1 MLTRAVN
8 ETTRIFHVL
17 AALWLCLIALTI
29 VVDVVGRFFF
39 NSPLTG
45 TAEIV
50 ANSVVA
56 IAFLQ
61 IPFAIRTY
69 GMLRT
74 TVVTE
79 KLGVSGRRIFNIVT
93 YIVGI
98 VVFAT
103 IAWASWDSMLNSWA
117 IGEYEGEGALR
128 VPTYPVRTF
137 IVAMSVVAAFAYLLL
152 CVRELRGEGPAHE
165 ETINY

>member
-1 MLTRAVN
+1 MFDRLVN
-8 ETTRIFHVL
+8 EGTRVLHVL

-29 VVDVVGRFFF
+29 VIDVVGRFFF

-74 TVVTE
+74 TVVLQ
-79 KLGVSGRRIFNIVT
+79 KLGPGGRKVFNIVT
-93 YIVGI
+93 YLVGI
-98 VVFAT
+98 AVFLT
-103 IAWASWDSMLNSWA
+103 IAWGSWDSMIFAWS

-128 VPTYPVRTF
+128 VPTYPVRSF
-137 IVAMSVVAAFAYLLL
+137 IVFMSVVAAFAYLLL
-152 CVRELRGEGPAHE
+152 CVREIRGDAPAEE

>member
-1 MLTRAVN
+1 MFETAVKEATRLLH
-8 ETTRIFHVL
+8 IL
-17 AALWLCLIALTI
+17 AAIWLCLIAMTI
-29 VVDVVGRFFF
+29 VIDVFGRYFF

-50 ANSVVA
+50 ANSIVA

-74 TVVTE
+74 TVVLDHLGDVGRRLFNMANYL
-79 KLGVSGRRIFNIVT
+79 LGVA
-93 YIVGI
+93 
-98 VVFAT
+98 VFVLM
-103 IAWASWDSMLNSWA
+103 AWASWGPLLNSWA

-128 VPTYPVRTF
+128 VPVYPVRTL
-137 IVAMSVVAAFAYLLL
+137 IVVMSVIAALAYVLLFL
-152 CVRELRGEGPAHE
+152 RELRGEATAE
-165 ETINY
+165 EESISY

>member
-1 MLTRAVN
+1 MLEKAIMESTRVLH
-8 ETTRIFHVL
+8 IL
-17 AALWLCLIALTI
+17 AAIWLCLIAMTI
-29 VVDVVGRFFF
+29 VVDVFGRFFF

-50 ANSVVA
+50 ANSVVS

-74 TVVTE
+74 TVVLD
-79 KLGVSGRRIFNIVT
+79 KLGASGRRIFNITT
-93 YIVGI
+93 YLLGI
-98 VVFAT
+98 AVFAA
-103 IAWASWDSMLNSWA
+103 ISVSSWEPMLFSWS

-137 IVAMSVVAAFAYLLL
+137 IVIMSMVAAFAYLLL
-152 CVRELRGEGPAHE
+152 CLRELRGEASAEE
-165 ETINY
+165 ETISY